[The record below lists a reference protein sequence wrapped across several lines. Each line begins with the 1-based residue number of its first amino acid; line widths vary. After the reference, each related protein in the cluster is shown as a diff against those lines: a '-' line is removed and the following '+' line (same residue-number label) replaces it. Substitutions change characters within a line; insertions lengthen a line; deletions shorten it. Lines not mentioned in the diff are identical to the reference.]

1 MTTYVVL
8 LPGDETTWENATPE
22 EQAAVFAKHEE
33 FSRALAERGHTIT
46 GGAELTH
53 SRTTRK
59 VARKADGSLVV
70 TDGPYAE
77 TVEQLSGFYVVES
90 DDLDDLLEVCA
101 ILAEPGSTP
110 VEVRA
115 AVDHSGDGA

>member
-1 MTTYVVL
+1 MSKYVVL
-8 LPGDETTWENATPE
+8 LPGDENVWENATPE

-33 FSRALAERGHTIT
+33 FSQALAARGHTIT
-46 GGAELTH
+46 GGEELTH

-59 VARKADGSLVV
+59 VARNDDGSLFV

-90 DDLDDLLEVCA
+90 DDVEDLIQVCA
-101 ILAEPGSTP
+101 ILAEPGSAP

-115 AVDHSGDGA
+115 AVDHSGEE